1 MDAARRRGLPQS
13 SIAASRKGRSVLVQP
28 NAEEER
34 QAGSSGDG
42 WALEYLFWVLEG
54 IVQAVISSC
63 SNCYN
68 CTDAKPAADDA
79 AGASA
84 QANDFALQLAK
95 PPPAPRTLLFQA
107 FWEFRKNGQKRRS
120 KNKKHEKSHVTSTA
134 TRVTLHFFFTDSDSL
149 SLSHQKIDRSRVCN
163 KAPHAR
169 AASAAAP

>member
-13 SIAASRKGRSVLVQP
+13 SIAASRKGSSVLVQP

-42 WALEYLFWVLEG
+42 WALDYLFWVLEG

-95 PPPAPRTLLFQA
+95 PPPAPRTYIAFSSLL
-107 FWEFRKNGQKRRS
+107 GIQKKRS
-120 KNKKHEKSHVTSTA
+120 KETFKKQKARKVTRHINSDSSHVA
-134 TRVTLHFFFTDSDSL
+134 LFTDSDSL
-149 SLSHQKIDRSRVCN
+149 SLSSKN
-163 KAPHAR
+163 
-169 AASAAAP
+169 